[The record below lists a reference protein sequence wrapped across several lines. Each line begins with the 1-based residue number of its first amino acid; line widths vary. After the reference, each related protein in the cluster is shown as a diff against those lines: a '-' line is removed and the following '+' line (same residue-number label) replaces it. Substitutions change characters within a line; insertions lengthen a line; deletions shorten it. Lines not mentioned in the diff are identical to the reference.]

1 MSHGVGH
8 SHGSDPSLLWLWC
21 RPVATAA
28 IEALAWEP
36 PCAVGAAL
44 KKKSSYILST
54 EVDPVICQAH
64 IFLQNNVM

>member
-44 KKKSSYILST
+44 KKKVIIFYLLKLIQSYARHTYFSKT
-54 EVDPVICQAH
+54 T
-64 IFLQNNVM
+64 